1 MYGSYNHQLSLS
13 LSCSVSF
20 ALCLTFYNFHFSNP
34 AEWKFPGTTSCANIF
49 QLSRSLPLSV
59 SFLFLFLTP
68 FQYAFSINLTPYPI
82 VGICIRSD
90 LNLSLFF
97 WKKTG
102 FLSHVKTRLLNFW
115 GCGWLK
121 IWFVPTRFE
130 HFFSLGI
137 FRKSPQ
143 LYRPQTKKSIEKF
156 NNRPL
161 TISLIPK

>member
-90 LNLSLFF
+90 LNLSLFLEENGVPCHTSKPDF
-97 WKKTG
+97 SISEGTDGSKFDLYLLVLYTFSVWEFSVSPRSCTAHKRRKVLKNLIIDPS
-102 FLSHVKTRLLNFW
+102 LSV
-115 GCGWLK
+115 
-121 IWFVPTRFE
+121 
-130 HFFSLGI
+130 
-137 FRKSPQ
+137 
-143 LYRPQTKKSIEKF
+143 
-156 NNRPL
+156 
-161 TISLIPK
+161 